1 MTRNSRTESSPR
13 FIDLFPRE
21 RTAASSR
28 VSTSTRA
35 AAACSQLAEPEVPSI
50 PHRAPTPS
58 HSPKSPGTAHTTLG
72 QVVQCAIGS
81 RSSSTAEDEPHSPLA
96 PLTNSPRTSRIRH
109 NNGAVSPIQ
118 PLRWPGIVP
127 SEATTS
133 SITAAMQDL
142 TRPQID
148 SLVPPSFPFSTPPNT
163 IHPNPPYM
171 PFRHDSLSARTHTP

>member
-13 FIDLFPRE
+13 LIDLYPRK

-28 VSTSTRA
+28 VSTLTRA

-58 HSPKSPGTAHTTLG
+58 HSPKSPGAAHTTLG

-109 NNGAVSPIQ
+109 NDGAVSPIQ

-127 SEATTS
+127 SEAT
-133 SITAAMQDL
+133 SITAMQDL

-148 SLVPPSFPFSTPPNT
+148 SSVPPSFPFSTPPNT

-171 PFRHDSLSARTHTP
+171 PFQHGSSSARTHTP